1 MPTFFY
7 EARDRDGR
15 PHQGTIVASDPRQ
28 AYEQLRQQGLW
39 VTRLKEQTD
48 GRPKFT
54 LVKVEPEPM
63 AIFFRH
69 LNGAM
74 RAGMGLS
81 EALTIFA
88 QTERR
93 SPLRAAAQRAAD
105 LMAQGIAPSKALAES
120 GYPFPPFVLAMVEV
134 GEKSGNLDDVFQLL
148 AQHFERENE
157 FRQELRRAT
166 MYPRFLFAF
175 AIVLILIVAFVMPVV
190 MEKLLRAKGET
201 EPFLAAHYGAAT
213 RKMLPIAT
221 LIALGFLGRAVW
233 RFLTRQPIFAPLVET
248 IRLSLPWVGNLPRL
262 LAAARF
268 ARALAMM
275 VGAGM
280 ELSHSVELAADAAGS
295 PQLQTAARQHAPR
308 LQKGEPLSAV
318 LMDLPLLHPM
328 VVRIVA
334 TGEKTGTIDEGLTK
348 AAEFLESE
356 ALTAIRAQADAAYF
370 VCFFLA
376 AIAIF
381 LAVARFWMHWY
392 GGMVEAVDKF
402 MGVDQ

>member
-1 MPTFFY
+1 
-7 EARDRDGR
+7 
-15 PHQGTIVASDPRQ
+15 
-28 AYEQLRQQGLW
+28 
-39 VTRLKEQTD
+39 
-48 GRPKFT
+48 
-54 LVKVEPEPM
+54 
-63 AIFFRH
+63 
-69 LNGAM
+69 
-74 RAGMGLS
+74 
-81 EALTIFA
+81 
-88 QTERR
+88 
-93 SPLRAAAQRAAD
+93 
-105 LMAQGIAPSKALAES
+105 
-120 GYPFPPFVLAMVEV
+120 MVEV

-201 EPFLAAHYGAAT
+201 EPFVAAHYGAAT
-213 RKMLPIAT
+213 QKMLPIAT
-221 LIALGFLGRAVW
+221 LIALGFLGWAVW
-233 RFLTRQPIFAPLVET
+233 RFLTRQPIFVPLMET

-262 LAAARF
+262 LAASRF

-280 ELSHSVELAADAAGS
+280 ELSRSVELAADAAGS

-356 ALTAIRAQADAAYF
+356 ALTAIRAQAVAAYF

-381 LAVARFWMHWY
+381 LAVARFWLHWY

>member
-1 MPTFFY
+1 MPTFLY
-7 EARDRDGR
+7 EARDRQGQLHR
-15 PHQGTIVASDPRQ
+15 GTIEAPDPRY

-39 VTRLKEQTD
+39 VTRLREQAD

-54 LVKVEPEPM
+54 FVKVEPAPM

-81 EALTIFA
+81 EALTMFA
-88 QTERR
+88 HTDRR
-93 SPLRAAAQRAAD
+93 APLRAAAQRAAD
-105 LMAQGIAPSKALAES
+105 LMAQGVAPSKALAES
-120 GYPFPPFVLAMVEV
+120 GYPFPPFVLGMVEV
-134 GEKSGNLDDVFQLL
+134 GEKSGNLDDVFHLL

-157 FRQELRRAT
+157 FRLELRRAT
-166 MYPRFLFAF
+166 MYPRFLLGA
-175 AIVLILIVAFVMPVV
+175 ALLLILLVAFVMPGV

-201 EPFLAAHYGAAT
+201 EPFLAQHYGAAT
-213 RKMLPIAT
+213 RQMLPLALFIAS
-221 LIALGFLGRAVW
+221 LFLGWVLW
-233 RFLTRQPIFAPLVET
+233 RFLAMQPMLAPLVET
-248 IRLSLPWVGNLPRL
+248 IRLSIPWVGNLPRL
-262 LAAARF
+262 LVTARF

-280 ELSHSVELAADAAGS
+280 ELSRSVELAADAAGS
-295 PQLQTAARQHAPR
+295 PQLQTAARKHAPR

-318 LMDLPLLHPM
+318 LTDLPLLHPM

-356 ALTAIRAQADAAYF
+356 ALTAVRAQTVAAYF

-376 AIAIF
+376 AIVF
-381 LAVARFWMHWY
+381 LIAVARFWLHWY
-392 GGMVEAVDKF
+392 GGMVESVDKF
-402 MGVDQ
+402 MGVGQ

>member
-1 MPTFFY
+1 MPTFLY
-7 EARDRDGR
+7 EARDRQGQLHR
-15 PHQGTIVASDPRQ
+15 GTIEAPDPRH
-28 AYEQLRQQGLW
+28 AYERLRQQGLW
-39 VTRLKEQTD
+39 VTRLREQAD
-48 GRPKFT
+48 GRPRFT
-54 LVKVEPEPM
+54 LVQVPPEPM

-88 QTERR
+88 QTERH
-93 SPLRAAAQRAAD
+93 SPLRGAAQQAAD
-105 LMAQGIAPSKALAES
+105 LVMQGMPLSKALAAS
-120 GYPFPPFVLAMVEV
+120 GYPFPTFVLAMVEV
-134 GEKSGNLDDVFQLL
+134 GEKSGNLENVFRLL

-166 MYPRFLFAF
+166 MYPRFLFV
-175 AIVLILIVAFVMPVV
+175 ITLLLILLVAFVMPVV

-201 EPFLAAHYGAAT
+201 DPFLAQHYGAAT
-213 RKMLPIAT
+213 RKMLPLALFIAF
-221 LIALGFLGRAVW
+221 LFLGW
-233 RFLTRQPIFAPLVET
+233 LLWQFLAMQPMLAPLVET
-248 IRLSLPWVGNLPRL
+248 IRLSIPWVGNLPRL
-262 LAAARF
+262 LTAARF

-280 ELSHSVELAADAAGS
+280 ELSRGVELAADASGS
-295 PQLQTAARQHAPR
+295 PQLQTAARKHAPR

-318 LMDLPLLHPM
+318 LTDLPLLHPM
-328 VVRIVA
+328 VVRVVA

-356 ALTAIRAQADAAYF
+356 ALTAIRAQAVAAYF

-376 AIAIF
+376 AIVIF
-381 LAVARFWMHWY
+381 IAVARFWLHWY
-392 GGMVEAVDKF
+392 GGMVESVDKF
-402 MGVDQ
+402 MGIGP

>member
-1 MPTFFY
+1 MPTFLY
-7 EARDRDGR
+7 EARDRQGQLHR
-15 PHQGTIVASDPRQ
+15 GTIEAPDPRY
-28 AYEQLRQQGLW
+28 AYEQLRRQGLW
-39 VTRLKEQTD
+39 VTRLREQAD
-48 GRPKFT
+48 GRPKLTF
-54 LVKVEPEPM
+54 VRVEPAPM

-74 RAGMGLS
+74 RAGMELS
-81 EALTIFA
+81 EALVIFA

-93 SPLRAAAQRAAD
+93 SPWRSAAQRAAG
-105 LMAQGIAPSKALAES
+105 MVAQGMPLSKALGES
-120 GYPFPPFVLAMVEV
+120 GFPFPPFVLAMVEV
-134 GEKSGNLDDVFQLL
+134 GEKSGNLDDVFHLL

-166 MYPRFLFAF
+166 MYPRFLFGLTV
-175 AIVLILIVAFVMPVV
+175 VLILFIAFVMPGV
-190 MEKLLRAKGET
+190 MESLLRAKGET
-201 EPFLAAHYGAAT
+201 EPFVAAHYAAAT
-213 RKMLPIAT
+213 KRMLPIAV
-221 LIALGFLGRAVW
+221 LIALMFLGWALW
-233 RFLTRQPIFAPLVET
+233 RWVAMQPIFAPLVET
-248 IRLSLPWVGNLPRL
+248 IRLSIPWVGNLPRL
-262 LAAARF
+262 LVAARF

-280 ELSHSVELAADAAGS
+280 ELSRSVELAADAAGS
-295 PQLQTAARQHAPR
+295 PQLQTAARKHAPR

-318 LMDLPLLHPM
+318 LMDLPLLPPM

-356 ALTAIRAQADAAYF
+356 ALTAIRAQAVATYF

-376 AIAIF
+376 ALLIF
-381 LAVARFWMHWY
+381 FAVARFWLHWY

>member
-1 MPTFFY
+1 MPTFLY
-7 EARDRDGR
+7 EARDRKGQLHR
-15 PHQGTIVASDPRQ
+15 GTIEATDPRH

-39 VTRLKEQTD
+39 VTRLKEQAD
-48 GRPKFT
+48 SRPLFT
-54 LVKVEPEPM
+54 FVRVHPEQI

-81 EALTIFA
+81 EALEIFA

-93 SPLRAAAQRAAD
+93 SPLRSAAQQAANRV
-105 LMAQGIAPSKALAES
+105 AQGMPLSKALRES
-120 GYPFPPFVLAMVEV
+120 GFPFPPFVVAMVEV
-134 GEKSGNLDDVFQLL
+134 GEKSGNLDNVFHLL

-166 MYPRFLFAF
+166 MYPRFLFGLTV
-175 AIVLILIVAFVMPVV
+175 VLILAITFVMPGV
-190 MEKLLRAKGET
+190 MESLLRAKGET
-201 EPFLAAHYGAAT
+201 EPFVAAHYAAAT
-213 RKMLPIAT
+213 KKMLPIAV
-221 LIALGFLGRAVW
+221 LIVLMFCGWALW
-233 RFLTRQPIFAPLVET
+233 RLAAMQPVFAPLVET
-248 IRLSLPWVGNLPRL
+248 IRLSIPWVGNLPRL
-262 LAAARF
+262 LVAARF

-280 ELSHSVELAADAAGS
+280 ELSRSVELAADAAGS
-295 PQLQTAARQHAPR
+295 PQLQTAAQKHALR

-356 ALTAIRAQADAAYF
+356 ALTAVRAQAVATYF
-370 VCFFLA
+370 VSFFLA
-376 AIAIF
+376 ALFILF
-381 LAVARFWMHWY
+381 AVARFWLHWY
-392 GGMVEAVDKF
+392 GGMMEAVDKF
-402 MGVDQ
+402 TGVDQ

>member
-1 MPTFFY
+1 MPTFLY

-15 PHQGTIVASDPRQ
+15 LHQGTVVASDPRQ

-105 LMAQGIAPSKALAES
+105 LMAQGVAPSKALAES

-166 MYPRFLFAF
+166 MYPRFLLGA
-175 AIVLILIVAFVMPVV
+175 AVLLILLVAFVMPVV

-201 EPFLAAHYGAAT
+201 EPFLAQHYGAAT
-213 RKMLPIAT
+213 KKMLPIAV
-221 LIALGFLGRAVW
+221 LIALGLLGWAVW
-233 RFLTRQPIFAPLVET
+233 RFLTRQPMFAPIVET

-262 LAAARF
+262 LAGARF
-268 ARALAMM
+268 ARALAVM
-275 VGAGM
+275 
-280 ELSHSVELAADAAGS
+280 
-295 PQLQTAARQHAPR
+295 ARGG
-308 LQKGEPLSAV
+308 GE
-318 LMDLPLLHPM
+318 
-328 VVRIVA
+328 
-334 TGEKTGTIDEGLTK
+334 
-348 AAEFLESE
+348 
-356 ALTAIRAQADAAYF
+356 
-370 VCFFLA
+370 
-376 AIAIF
+376 
-381 LAVARFWMHWY
+381 VARSASL
-392 GGMVEAVDKF
+392 G
-402 MGVDQ
+402 